1 MHFILETKLSSVKYS
16 LSSYTHNHTVQYL
29 IQTQKHTKTN
39 GENKEEKVGKK
50 REVTY
55 GYVIY
60 RLVDPH
66 HRPIN

>member
-50 REVTY
+50 REV
-55 GYVIY
+55 YVIN